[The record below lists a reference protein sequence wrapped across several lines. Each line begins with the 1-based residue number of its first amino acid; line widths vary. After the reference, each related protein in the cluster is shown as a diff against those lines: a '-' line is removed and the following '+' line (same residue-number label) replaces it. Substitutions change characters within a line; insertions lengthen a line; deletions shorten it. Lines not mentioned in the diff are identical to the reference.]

1 MVRRICD
8 EGWVVAAIIGSLSE
22 SKTAIDPFEQAER
35 RYADLMARRR
45 AKQLDARGFRAAV
58 RELAVTDGEGREWVL
73 GPENG
78 LWYRRDRDRW
88 VEAEPPKRLVCPTC
102 GHHNLGRH
110 SFCVECGAKLV
121 RPV

>member
-1 MVRRICD
+1 MGEI
-8 EGWVVAAIIGSLSE
+8 
-22 SKTAIDPFEQAER
+22 KTAVDPFEQAER
-35 RYADLMARRR
+35 RYRDLAARRR
-45 AKQLDARGFRAAV
+45 AKELDVREFRAAI
-58 RELAVTDGEGREWVL
+58 RELAVTDSEGRAWVL

-110 SFCVECGAKLV
+110 SFCFECGAKLV
-121 RPV
+121 RSV